1 MNEELK
7 KECIKLLQDE
17 QDQLKGAFDPQS
29 GGIEAPKT
37 LEEVSVTQNSDGTY
51 SKTTEEI
58 ESIIYDDSV
67 VGVQEAKIKKDAQTL
82 QSLCREIH
90 DRIISFN
97 SQINSKKQEIIS
109 LVQESQGRNC
119 WPGIAVSL
127 SNPKSGVVGG
137 PKDFGAPG
145 YSLNQDRH
153 VIEIYSSMAGPD
165 VNYSIDNP
173 FEPTRLRTLTSSNSG
188 FGHEILRDNG
198 GLESN
203 TIEVKRSDYS
213 IKGELDDE
221 SAFENPYLDSFQN
234 TSVVGVARTV
244 SNVKSDHE
252 ERIILTSPVFIY
264 SGAGGS
270 GIGTDGGAASDQSL
284 TGSAAANRCVEIS
297 NTIATLKSEIIDLRA
312 ERDALVDLVAFNAI
326 MEKKME
332 KEMQDWGSD
341 ALRQKQKDRETSN
354 ESIINIVHNL

>member
-37 LEEVSVTQNSDGTY
+37 LAEVSVTQNSDGTY
-51 SKTTEEI
+51 SKTTEEV
-58 ESIIYDDSV
+58 ESVIYDDSV

-127 SNPKSGVVGG
+127 SNPQSGVVGG

-145 YSLNQDRH
+145 YILNQDRH

-165 VNYSIDNP
+165 VNYSNDNP
-173 FEPTRLRTLTSSNSG
+173 FLPTDLKTLTSSNSG
-188 FGHEILRDNG
+188 FGYEILRDNG
-198 GLESN
+198 GLEFS
-203 TIEVKRSDYS
+203 TTEVKKSDYS
-213 IKGELDDE
+213 IQGETDAE
-221 SAFENPYLDSFQN
+221 SEFDNPFLSSFQN
-234 TSVVGVARTV
+234 TSSVGIARTV

-252 ERIILTSPVFIY
+252 ERIILTSPIFRY

-270 GIGTDGGAASDQSL
+270 GIGTDGGAAPDQSL

-312 ERDALVDLVAFNAI
+312 ERDALVDLVDFSVI

-332 KEMQDWGSD
+332 KELQDWGTD

-354 ESIINIVHNL
+354 EAIINIVNNL

>member
-234 TSVVGVARTV
+234 TSVVGVARNV
-244 SNVKSDHE
+244 SNIKSDHE

-312 ERDALVDLVAFNAI
+312 ERDALVDLVDFSKI

-332 KEMQDWGSD
+332 KELQDWGSD

-354 ESIINIVHNL
+354 EAIINIVNSL

>member
-37 LEEVSVTQNSDGTY
+37 LGKVSVTQNSDGTY
-51 SKTTEEI
+51 SKTTEEV
-58 ESIIYDDSV
+58 ESVIYDDSV

-127 SNPKSGVVGG
+127 SNPQSGVVGG
-137 PKDFGAPG
+137 PRDFGAPG
-145 YSLNQDRH
+145 YILNQDRH

-165 VNYSIDNP
+165 VNYSMDNP
-173 FEPTRLRTLTSSNSG
+173 FEPTRLTTLTSSNSG

-203 TIEVKRSDYS
+203 TIEVERSDYS
-213 IKGELDDE
+213 ISGELDDE
-221 SAFENPYLDSFQN
+221 SAFEFPYLDSFQN
-234 TSVVGVARTV
+234 TSSVGVVRNV
-244 SNVKSDHE
+244 SNTKSDHE
-252 ERIILTSPVFIY
+252 ERTIFSSSIFIY

-312 ERDALVDLVAFNAI
+312 ERDALVDLEAFTKI
-326 MEKKME
+326 MGKKME
-332 KEMQDWGSD
+332 KELQDWGSD
-341 ALRQKQKDRETSN
+341 ALRQKQKNRETSN
-354 ESIINIVHNL
+354 EAIINIVNNL

>member
-37 LEEVSVTQNSDGTY
+37 LGKVSVTQNSDGTY
-51 SKTTEEI
+51 SKTTEEV
-58 ESIIYDDSV
+58 ESVIYDDSV

-82 QSLCREIH
+82 QSFCREIH

-127 SNPKSGVVGG
+127 SNPQSGVVGG

-203 TIEVKRSDYS
+203 TIEVERSDYS

-221 SAFENPYLDSFQN
+221 SAFEYPYLDSFQN
-234 TSVVGVARTV
+234 TSVVGVARTI

-252 ERIILTSPVFIY
+252 YRIIIGSPTFTY

-270 GIGTDGGAASDQSL
+270 GIGTDGGAAADQSL

-312 ERDALVDLVAFNAI
+312 ERDALVDLVAFSKI

-332 KEMQDWGSD
+332 KELQDWGSD

-354 ESIINIVHNL
+354 ESIINIVNNL

>member
-37 LEEVSVTQNSDGTY
+37 LGKVSVTQNSDGTY

-58 ESIIYDDSV
+58 ESVIYDDSV
-67 VGVQEAKIKKDAQTL
+67 VGIQEAKIKKDAQTL

-127 SNPKSGVVGG
+127 SNPRNNVSGG
-137 PKDFGAPG
+137 PRDFGAPG
-145 YSLNQDRH
+145 YILNQDRH

-165 VNYSIDNP
+165 VNYSNDNP
-173 FEPTRLRTLTSSNSG
+173 FEPTRLKTLTSSNSG

-198 GLESN
+198 GLEFN
-203 TIEVKRSDYS
+203 TIEIKRSNYS
-213 IKGELDDE
+213 IAGELDEE
-221 SAFENPYLDSFQN
+221 SAFEDPYLDSFQN
-234 TSVVGVARTV
+234 TSAVGVARTI
-244 SNVKSDHE
+244 SNIKSDHE
-252 ERIILTSPVFIY
+252 ERIILTSPIFKY

-312 ERDALVDLVAFNAI
+312 ERDALVDLKAFTKI

-332 KEMQDWGSD
+332 KELQDWGSD

-354 ESIINIVHNL
+354 EAIINIVNNL